1 MTDQKTTALVQFS
14 DIERMGAAIA
24 KSGLFGV
31 KTQDQAV
38 ALMLIAQAEGLHPA
52 VAARDYH
59 VIQGRP
65 ALKADAMMA
74 RFQAAGGKVRW
85 NELTEAKVSATF
97 SHPSGGD
104 ATIEWTFE
112 EAKRIGLATKENW
125 QKFPRAMLRSR
136 VVSEGIRTVYPGC
149 VVGTYTPEETQDF
162 DEPKR
167 RDSPID
173 ITPPADQ
180 RAVDYAVGLAA
191 ALEPLPVDNDSV
203 PYNFYVPGRAEPY
216 SRHADFSA
224 WALAYAE
231 MRRRIAGNKRLST
244 DERAEKIAAL
254 EAANAEELAVMSEE
268 QRVEYV
274 NLQNEASNG

>member
-1 MTDQKTTALVQFS
+1 MTDAKTMALVPIN

-24 KSGLFGV
+24 KSGLFGM

-97 SHPSGGD
+97 SHPAGGE

-112 EAKRIGLATKENW
+112 EAKRIGLAVKDNW
-125 QKFPRAMLRSR
+125 LKFPRAMLPSL
-136 VVSEGIRTVYPGC
+136 VNDKATTKIYTIL
-149 VVGTYTPEETQDF
+149 VVGTYTPEEVQDF
-162 DEPKR
+162 DDAPQR
-167 RDSPID
+167 RPPID
-173 ITPPADQ
+173 ITPPPP
-180 RAVDYAVGLAA
+180 AVI
-191 ALEPLPVDNDSV
+191 EPPVDNDAQ
-203 PYNFYVPGRAEPY
+203 PYAFYVPGRAEPY
-216 SRHADFSA
+216 SRHVDFTE
-224 WALAYAE
+224 WARAYAA
-231 MRRRIAGNKRLST
+231 MRGKIATNKKLSV
-244 DERAEKIAAL
+244 EARQEKLAAL
-254 EAANAEELAVMSEE
+254 EAANAEELAVMDDE
-268 QRVEYV
+268 QRIEFTQYM
-274 NLQNEASNG
+274 NEASNG

>member
-1 MTDQKTTALVQFS
+1 MTDQKTSALVQFS

-97 SHPSGGD
+97 SHPSGGE

-149 VVGTYTPEETQDF
+149 VVGTYTPEETQEF
-162 DEPKR
+162 AEPQR

-173 ITPPADQ
+173 ITP
-180 RAVDYAVGLAA
+180 LAA
-191 ALEPLPVDNDSV
+191 IEPPPVDNDSV
-203 PYNFYVPGRAEPY
+203 PYSFYVPGRAEPY
-216 SRHADFSA
+216 SRHADFTA
-224 WALAYAE
+224 WALAYAD
-231 MRRRIAGNKRLST
+231 MRRKISGNKRLST
-244 DERAEKIAAL
+244 EERAEKLTAL

-274 NLQNEASNG
+274 QYQNEATNG

>member
-1 MTDQKTTALVQFS
+1 MSDTKTMGLVPIN

-24 KSGLFGV
+24 KSGLFGM

-97 SHPSGGD
+97 SHPAGGE

-112 EAKRIGLATKENW
+112 EAKRIGLAVKDNW
-125 QKFPRAMLRSR
+125 LKFPRAMLRSR

-149 VVGTYTPEETQDF
+149 VVGTYTPEEVQDF
-162 DEPKR
+162 DDAPQR
-167 RDSPID
+167 RAPID
-173 ITPPADQ
+173 ITPPPSG
-180 RAVDYAVGLAA
+180 VI
-191 ALEPLPVDNDSV
+191 EPPVDNDAQ
-203 PYNFYVPGRAEPY
+203 PYAFYVPGRADPY
-216 SRHADFSA
+216 SRHVDFTE
-224 WALAYAE
+224 WARAYAA
-231 MRRRIAGNKRLST
+231 MRGKIATNKKLSV
-244 DERAEKIAAL
+244 EARQEKLAAL
-254 EAANAEELAVMSEE
+254 EAANAEELAVMDDE
-268 QRVEYV
+268 QRIEFTQYM
-274 NLQNEASNG
+274 NEASNG

>member
-1 MTDQKTTALVQFS
+1 MSDTKTMALVPIN

-24 KSGLFGV
+24 KSGLFGM

-97 SHPSGGD
+97 SHPAGG
-104 ATIEWTFE
+104 
-112 EAKRIGLATKENW
+112 EAKRIGLAVKDNW
-125 QKFPRAMLRSR
+125 LKFPRAMLRSR

-149 VVGTYTPEETQDF
+149 VVGTYTPEEVQDF
-162 DEPKR
+162 DDAPQR
-167 RDSPID
+167 RPPID
-173 ITPPADQ
+173 ITPPPPG
-180 RAVDYAVGLAA
+180 VI
-191 ALEPLPVDNDSV
+191 EPPVDNDAQ
-203 PYNFYVPGRAEPY
+203 PYAFYVPGRADPY
-216 SRHADFSA
+216 SRHVDFTE
-224 WALAYAE
+224 WARAYAA
-231 MRRRIAGNKRLST
+231 MRGKIATNKKLSV
-244 DERAEKIAAL
+244 EARQEKLAAL
-254 EAANAEELAVMSEE
+254 EAANAEELAVMDDE
-268 QRVEYV
+268 QRIEFTQYM
-274 NLQNEASNG
+274 NEASNG